1 LTEGS
6 PLKALQVDF
15 SYVDVV
21 EAAVDIAPDGF
32 LAVNSLFAMCV
43 LLTRAYRLASGM
55 RDALPASYEALIA
68 RTDALES
75 LTIDRKQWIESLT
88 GRTVSLLYSPPLQA
102 AAADLESRFVEG
114 ALGNIHAA
122 DWRNFGHGR
131 HHWLAKRA
139 SDTTVIA
146 MIGAAD
152 QKLAART
159 LDLLSVPPTHSVR
172 FDGAADVQGILAMLF
187 ALHLADLAGEA
198 AGIDP
203 GRPGVP
209 NFGRRLYKLGS
220 KFRSPSAR
228 RAAIMRKAR
237 ARGQDVGPELD
248 LAYEAAADRVRNE
261 RSCGIVFDY
270 DGTLCD
276 RRRRFDAL
284 PQDMADGLVRLA
296 ERGTVIGVAT
306 GRGRSAGRALQ
317 DLLPFSLRGQVVIG
331 YYNGSVV
338 LPLTELPSDADL
350 IPNTSSAAIAAEFR
364 RRWPDAVV
372 EARRAQVSLN
382 IPTGNTPERWVG
394 FVSELARE
402 IDCGARTLCSAHSVD
417 VVVGGFGKST
427 VINAVRRLAET
438 PNGAVIRIGDKGR
451 WPGNDVDLLSDL
463 LGLSVDEVSEDLE
476 SCWNF
481 APAGVLGPQ
490 ATLYYISRLSND
502 EHGRLM
508 LSL

>member
-1 LTEGS
+1 
-6 PLKALQVDF
+6 
-15 SYVDVV
+15 
-21 EAAVDIAPDGF
+21 
-32 LAVNSLFAMCV
+32 
-43 LLTRAYRLASGM
+43 
-55 RDALPASYEALIA
+55 
-68 RTDALES
+68 
-75 LTIDRKQWIESLT
+75 
-88 GRTVSLLYSPPLQA
+88 
-102 AAADLESRFVEG
+102 
-114 ALGNIHAA
+114 
-122 DWRNFGHGR
+122 
-131 HHWLAKRA
+131 
-139 SDTTVIA
+139 
-146 MIGAAD
+146 
-152 QKLAART
+152 
-159 LDLLSVPPTHSVR
+159 
-172 FDGAADVQGILAMLF
+172 
-187 ALHLADLAGEA
+187 
-198 AGIDP
+198 
-203 GRPGVP
+203 
-209 NFGRRLYKLGS
+209 
-220 KFRSPSAR
+220 
-228 RAAIMRKAR
+228 
-237 ARGQDVGPELD
+237 
-248 LAYEAAADRVRNE
+248 
-261 RSCGIVFDY
+261 
-270 DGTLCD
+270 
-276 RRRRFDAL
+276 
-284 PQDMADGLVRLA
+284 
-296 ERGTVIGVAT
+296 
-306 GRGRSAGRALQ
+306 LQ

>member
-1 LTEGS
+1 MIEFSDKKPTSKRQTGYLALSPTPGVPEAVGEVPGWLHSCADAQAQVEAIDLGAGTRYEPTWHSKPESEIAAALRFSTEYVGAPWHGISASAQPGHRPSERTALTSHYRRELDALPRTYRACLDWNVDCLTRVLEEAGAGPLITVGSGGSFSAAVFCTALHELYTHQLAKAVTPLQVASATGRLDAGVLCLSASGRNRDICTAFSVAAALETRPLAAICLTEGS

-43 LLTRAYRLASGM
+43 LLTRAYRLASGV

-68 RTDALES
+68 QTDALER
-75 LTIDRKQWIESLT
+75 LTIERKWWIENLT

-209 NFGRRLYKLGS
+209 NFGRKLYKLA
-220 KFRSPSAR
+220 PSSDRLR
-228 RAAIMRKAR
+228 RA
-237 ARGQDVGPELD
+237 
-248 LAYEAAADRVRNE
+248 
-261 RSCGIVFDY
+261 
-270 DGTLCD
+270 
-276 RRRRFDAL
+276 
-284 PQDMADGLVRLA
+284 
-296 ERGTVIGVAT
+296 
-306 GRGRSAGRALQ
+306 
-317 DLLPFSLRGQVVIG
+317 
-331 YYNGSVV
+331 
-338 LPLTELPSDADL
+338 
-350 IPNTSSAAIAAEFR
+350 
-364 RRWPDAVV
+364 
-372 EARRAQVSLN
+372 
-382 IPTGNTPERWVG
+382 
-394 FVSELARE
+394 
-402 IDCGARTLCSAHSVD
+402 
-417 VVVGGFGKST
+417 
-427 VINAVRRLAET
+427 
-438 PNGAVIRIGDKGR
+438 
-451 WPGNDVDLLSDL
+451 
-463 LGLSVDEVSEDLE
+463 
-476 SCWNF
+476 
-481 APAGVLGPQ
+481 
-490 ATLYYISRLSND
+490 
-502 EHGRLM
+502 
-508 LSL
+508 